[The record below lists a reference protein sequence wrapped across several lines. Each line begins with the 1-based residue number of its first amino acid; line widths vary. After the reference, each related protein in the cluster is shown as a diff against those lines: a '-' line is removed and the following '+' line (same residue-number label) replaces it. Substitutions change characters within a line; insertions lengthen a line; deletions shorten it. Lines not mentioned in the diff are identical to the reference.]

1 MQKSRELTT
10 PPDSPNRDSLGDYK
24 ERINSVFAVIISKF
38 QLHQDL
44 RSWFSLLLFG
54 FACMWCVCVFQN
66 VHVSVWMCV
75 AVRYLFSITS
85 PVAVWQANSGLPAPS
100 SNGSQPGS
108 APSAPQVPDIPV
120 VRRARETGYSDE
132 QIAEGI
138 EKLRIIG
145 KTGQGICWC
154 CCQLERLV
162 SYHWLDWSGHVL
174 MLLSA
179 GAIGQ
184 LCGSGS
190 GFGTSSHFLPPPPPP
205 ISLSLP
211 PSLSLSVFNYFFS
224 S

>member
-1 MQKSRELTT
+1 M
-10 PPDSPNRDSLGDYK
+10 Y
-24 ERINSVFAVIISKF
+24 VV
-38 QLHQDL
+38 
-44 RSWFSLLLFG
+44 
-54 FACMWCVCVFQN
+54 CVCVYVQPCVYVFQN

-108 APSAPQVPDIPV
+108 APSAPSAPQVPDIPV

-145 KTGQGICWC
+145 KTGQGMCWC

-162 SYHWLDWSGHVL
+162 SYHWLDWSEHVL

-184 LCGSGS
+184 L
-190 GFGTSSHFLPPPPPP
+190 
-205 ISLSLP
+205 SLFRLVRACVDVAVSW
-211 PSLSLSVFNYFFS
+211 SDWSAIIG
-224 S
+224 